1 MAPTFRGHMR
11 TFVTVILAGT
21 VVVTAACGRTTP
33 AGSENSSGQA
43 QKSTAP
49 QPSTWAPTIE
59 SLASPAG
66 VNTSEPQLFDSPSGM
81 LLSWVEN
88 TETKAILKFAER
100 TASGWSEARTAASG
114 DDWFLSWAD
123 VPSVMRLSD
132 GTLFAEWL
140 QNTNPDIE
148 AYDLRVSYSKDDG
161 KTWARSFTPHHDRT
175 KTQHGFA
182 SMFELPGGGLGL
194 IWLDGRAT
202 ETDTASPEG
211 GAMSLRYAT
220 FDKSWKQ
227 TADMPIDGKV
237 CDCCQTSAGVTADGV
252 IAAFRDRSDKEI
264 RDIHVSRLENGKWT
278 PSSSVHDDNWMI
290 PACPVNGPAI
300 SARGRN
306 VAIAWF
312 TVKNDQGEAYAAF
325 SNDAGRSWSAP
336 IRLDEKNASTGRVDI
351 ELLEDGSAVAT
362 WLEFVNQRA
371 QFRMRRVEQSGAAS
385 PPITIADGSMG
396 RTNGHPRIARH
407 GDELVLAWTTS
418 SSADLP
424 EGAGMLKV
432 QTAIVRLPNATA
444 QNTTR

>member
-1 MAPTFRGHMR
+1 MGQDIRGQMR
-11 TFVTVILAGT
+11 TLFTMILVGT
-21 VVVTAACGRTTP
+21 IAATAACGRTAP
-33 AGSENSSGQA
+33 ATSEGSGDA
-43 QKSTAP
+43 QKTAAA
-49 QPSTWAPTIE
+49 QPSAWAPAIE
-59 SLASPAG
+59 PLASPAG
-66 VNTSEPQLFDSPSGM
+66 ANTSEPQLMVSNTGV

-100 TASGWSEARTAASG
+100 TASGWSEPRTAASG
-114 DDWFLSWAD
+114 EDWFLSWAD
-123 VPSVMRLSD
+123 VPSVMRLND

-140 QNTNPDIE
+140 QATNPDIE
-148 AYDLRVSYSKDDG
+148 AYDLRLSYSKDNG
-161 KTWARSFTPHHDRT
+161 TTWARSFTPHHDRT

-182 SMFELPGGGLGL
+182 SMLELPGSGVGI

-211 GAMSLRYAT
+211 GAMGLRYAT
-220 FDKSWKQ
+220 FDRNWKQ

-300 SARGRN
+300 SARGRT

-325 SNDAGRSWSAP
+325 SNDAGRSWGAP

-371 QFRMRRVEQSGAAS
+371 QFRMRRVEPAGAAS

-432 QTAIVRLPNATA
+432 QTAVVRLPDAAA